1 MWMPERILVII
12 PSPECGGA
20 ERQTM
25 QVARGMA
32 RMGAEVSVM
41 ADPSILPGLTPLA
54 EAVTLHAAPIAFDAG
69 IEASAMQARQFHGS
83 APLLAVLRADA
94 ALICLGLPN
103 EGAGAMQAL
112 DGVGIPMLAMAH
124 LVRRDGVMGET
135 DRAALRGLRAS
146 WASVSV
152 PASRRLEALLGLSPG
167 AVATVP
173 NGLPPAAMVPRMMR
187 RGRPILLS
195 IGRLDVRKG
204 AALAPALAHAL
215 IAAIN
220 PARLR
225 MAGRGPLA
233 EALSGI
239 PGLELLGQME
249 DVPALLAEADAFLLA
264 SDHEGCPLSVLEAA
278 AAGCPILAT
287 AAALEAWPEPTSFA
301 RLVLRDASHIAAV
314 FAESLRDTEGTA
326 ARVAKARQMAAAWD
340 EAAMIRRTTF
350 ILAAACA

>member
-1 MWMPERILVII
+1 MGMPERILIII

-25 QVARGMA
+25 QVARGMV
-32 RMGAEVSVM
+32 RMGADVAVV
-41 ADPSILPGLTPLA
+41 ADLSILPGLTPLA

-69 IEASAMQARQFHGS
+69 VEAGAMRARQHQGL
-83 APLLAVLRADA
+83 AALLAVLRPDA

-112 DGVGIPMLAMAH
+112 DAAGVPMLAMAH

-135 DRAALRGLRAS
+135 DRAALRGIQVS
-146 WASVSV
+146 WASVSA

-173 NGLPPAAMVPRMMR
+173 NGLPPAAMVSRTAR
-187 RGRPILLS
+187 GGRPILLT
-195 IGRLDVRKG
+195 IGRLDMRKG
-204 AALAPALAHAL
+204 ATLAPALA
-215 IAAIN
+215 AAIA

-225 MAGRGPLA
+225 MAGQGPLA
-233 EALSGI
+233 EGLSGI
-239 PGLELLGQME
+239 PGLELLGQVE

-287 AAALEAWPEPTSFA
+287 AAALEAWPEPTRFA
-301 RLVLRDASHIAAV
+301 RLVLRDATHIAATL
-314 FAESLRDTEGTA
+314 AETLRDTQGTA
-326 ARVAKARQMAAAWD
+326 ARVAEARQLATAWD
-340 EAAMIRRTTF
+340 EAAMIRRTGF
-350 ILAAACA
+350 LLAAACV

>member
-1 MWMPERILVII
+1 MGMPERILVII

-32 RMGAEVSVM
+32 RMGAEVIAV

-54 EAVTLHAAPIAFDAG
+54 EAVTLYAASIAFDAG
-69 IEASAMQARQFHGS
+69 IEISAMRARQRQGL
-83 APLLAVLRADA
+83 APLLALLRADT

-103 EGAGAMQAL
+103 EGVGAMQAL
-112 DGVGIPMLAMAH
+112 HDAEIRMLAMAH

-135 DRAALRGLRAS
+135 DRAALRGVRAS
-146 WASVSV
+146 WASVSA
-152 PASRRLEALLGLSPG
+152 PASSRLEAMLRLPPG

-173 NGLPPAAMVPRMMR
+173 NGLAPGGSIPRTAR
-187 RGRPILLS
+187 EGRPILLS

-204 AALAPALAHAL
+204 ATLAPQLA
-215 IAAIN
+215 AAIT
-220 PARLR
+220 PARLL

-233 EALSGI
+233 GVLTGV
-239 PGLELLGQME
+239 PGLELLGQVN
-249 DVPALLAEADAFLLA
+249 DVPALLAKADAFLLA

-287 AAALEAWPEPTSFA
+287 VAALEAWPEPARFA
-301 RLVLRDASHIAAV
+301 RFVLRDASHIAAV
-314 FAESLRDTEGTA
+314 FAETLRDTEGTTV
-326 ARVAKARQMAAAWD
+326 RVAEARQVAAAWD
-340 EAAMIRRTTF
+340 EAAMIRRTAF
-350 ILAAACA
+350 LLAATCA